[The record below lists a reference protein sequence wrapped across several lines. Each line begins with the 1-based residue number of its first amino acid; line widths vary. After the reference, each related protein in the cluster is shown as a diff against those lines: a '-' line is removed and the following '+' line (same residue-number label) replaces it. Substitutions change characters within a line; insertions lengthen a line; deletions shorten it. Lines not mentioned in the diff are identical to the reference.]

1 MTRVVIRDLHKLN
14 VSTYKNL
21 HNYSCC
27 DGSLVVWGFSHLLK
41 FYRLLKK
48 NKLFYSLVYFIG
60 RGWVEESE
68 EGAGRGGAGEGGR
81 ERGGGERG
89 PWKGIWWKTV
99 NFYFYCNTFF
109 FFFWRLHDER
119 CVNFDFSP
127 AEKLTRNLAPWIFFF
142 ICFCFHLNLSFWR
155 FCQFEFLLFFSFLP
169 PTPSPSPRWVILYLK
184 VKF

>member
-48 NKLFYSLVYFIG
+48 KINSFIRSFILLVAGGSKKAKKGRDEEEQEKEEGKEGAEREG
-60 RGWVEESE
+60 RGKEF
-68 EGAGRGGAGEGGR
+68 GEKR
-81 ERGGGERG
+81 WIFIFIAT
-89 PWKGIWWKTV
+89 P
-99 NFYFYCNTFF
+99 

-127 AEKLTRNLAPWIFFF
+127 AEKLTRNLAPWICFLFVFVF
-142 ICFCFHLNLSFWR
+142 I
-155 FCQFEFLLFFSFLP
+155 
-169 PTPSPSPRWVILYLK
+169 
-184 VKF
+184 